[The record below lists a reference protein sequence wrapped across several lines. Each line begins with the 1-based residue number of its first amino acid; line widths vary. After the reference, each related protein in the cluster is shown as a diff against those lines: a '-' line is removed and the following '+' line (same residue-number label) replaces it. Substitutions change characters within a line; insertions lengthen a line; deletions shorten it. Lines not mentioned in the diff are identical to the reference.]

1 MGGEARLLMGLC
13 WWFWSWSYRYDAI
26 PDALILNNTV
36 QVQYSTS
43 APAAEPFTFDTPPT
57 EYSTYPIF
65 DDTIVKPLLV
75 NASAPPDQ
83 EFTIVATFD
92 VSGLGGVGGR
102 LVMETDSS
110 SFGFVFRL
118 SMMVRHD
125 LLVSISYRL
134 HSKFAQLIE
143 SSPMFRSLQSVN
155 DV

>member
-1 MGGEARLLMGLC
+1 MRMVRKRQGSLMRS
-13 WWFWSWSYRYDAI
+13 WSCSYRYDAI

-92 VSGLGGVGGR
+92 VSGRGRRGGK
-102 LVMETDSS
+102 LVVDCRHSC
-110 SFGFVFRL
+110 FVFRL
-118 SMMVRHD
+118 SMMVLHD
-125 LLVSISYRL
+125 LLVSIS
-134 HSKFAQLIE
+134 FE
-143 SSPMFRSLQSVN
+143 SVTEYTY
-155 DV
+155 